1 MKKFY
6 KIIVLA
12 TIFCLCFTTAAFG
25 AGVSPNPDAS
35 TDAVSEAFTCKNL
48 PFAPGHEFQL
58 VTLDDVA
65 WRSGEYS
72 GTPTT
77 EKISPKYPHFD
88 TPAETPLL
96 VLVLEFNNMKYQD
109 NYDWGNSIFQG
120 QYSLAQYYKDM
131 SFNQFS
137 FVPAKE
143 TSAYNVDGN
152 HNTKDKANDGVVH
165 ITLNV
170 NHGNWDLDD
179 DNEVAKWI
187 KYLADGVKKADA
199 YVDFSTFDK
208 NNDGEIT
215 TDEMAL
221 AVVVA
226 GYEAAADGSLS
237 QGANYYLWS
246 HAWNIYSGWYYYYQ
260 NQYDWEDFLPCPDGV
275 YVDSYIA
282 IAEQLQK
289 NRQEPISVL
298 AHELGHYL
306 GLPDLYD
313 TDYGN
318 GTWSTYDV
326 SDLSVMCSGS
336 WGWNNILNDY
346 MPVAFDAWSRC
357 SLGWVVPETV
367 RYGKHYVIS
376 DKGDGYNVL
385 RVETGVEGD
394 YYLLEN
400 REISGWDQGLN
411 SYQNYA
417 SNGGLVCWHID
428 DAIYDQY
435 SGSNSVNNSGHRPG
449 VMPLYPEKKNNK
461 VTFIGTLSSDG
472 LNRPF
477 FTYDIWNSYY
487 AGTLDCVDFPTYNGS
502 NSYSG
507 RTFSGVQMNILQ
519 APNSHTIRVTFG
531 DPPAHT
537 HNLVAVPAKDPTCT
551 GTGNT
556 AYWTCTVY
564 GEYFSDAAGTTEI
577 DGNSWVIPAIG
588 HHWDT
593 ENVVFNWA
601 TDYSTADAVFT
612 CLNDSSHSKTIHATV
627 TSKISDGIITYT
639 ATAVFEGK
647 TYIDQKEVEYLD
659 GPLHLRVKGASR
671 YETAFMAAEQ
681 MKQRKLIDKFDTVVV
696 AFGGNFAD
704 ALSGSYLAA
713 VAEAPILLVHPKYEQ
728 DVFDYIAANVNE
740 GGKVYLL
747 GGKGAVSEDFEAMLT
762 DYDVT
767 RLGGKTRYDT
777 NILILEEANR
787 IDPSAIKEV
796 LVCSG
801 TNFADALST
810 SSVGKPILLVGSG
823 ITEAQQVYLNDA
835 RVDTAWII
843 GGNGAVSAEIEA
855 DLATIVPADNT
866 KRVKGANRYETSQRV
881 AEEFFPDGCETAVL
895 VYGQDFPDG
904 LSGGAVASVIGSP
917 VLLAMNNDKMSAY
930 VAEWVAAEGVQNSI
944 TLGGPTLISDD
955 SIRAIMNQPDAEIVL
970 FE

>member
-1 MKKFY
+1 MKKLY
-6 KIIVLA
+6 RIAVLVL
-12 TIFCLCFTTAAFG
+12 IFCLCFTTAVFG
-25 AGVSPNPDAS
+25 ADAGQN
-35 TDAVSEAFTCKNL
+35 AVPANQENLFRCGHL

-72 GTPTT
+72 GTPTV
-77 EKISPKYPHFD
+77 EKIPSKYPHFD

-96 VLVLEFNNMKYQD
+96 VLVLEFNNISYKD
-109 NYDWGNSIFQG
+109 DYDWGNSIFQG

-143 TSAYNVDGN
+143 TSAYNVGGN
-152 HNTKDKANDGVVH
+152 HNTKDRVNDGVVH
-165 ITLNV
+165 ITVNA
-170 NHGNWDLDD
+170 NHGCWDLESKTEDM
-179 DNEVAKWI
+179 KWI
-187 KYLADGVKKADA
+187 NCLVEGIKKADA
-199 YVDFSTFDK
+199 YVDFSSFDK

-226 GYEAAADGSLS
+226 GYEAAFDSGFS
-237 QGANYYLWS
+237 QGKNYYLWS

-313 TDYGN
+313 TDYGSD
-318 GTWSTYDV
+318 TWSTYDV

-385 RVETGVEGD
+385 RVETGIEGD

-428 DAIYDQY
+428 DAIYNKY
-435 SGSNSVNNSGHRPG
+435 SESNSVNNSGHRPG

-461 VTFIGTLSSDG
+461 ITFIGTLSSDG

-487 AGTLDCVDFPTYNGS
+487 ASTLDCVDFPTYNGS
-502 NSYSG
+502 DTPG
-507 RTFSGVQMNILQ
+507 ARTFSGVQMNILQ

-564 GEYFSDAAGTTEI
+564 GECFSDAAGTTEI

-588 HHWDT
+588 HNWNT
-593 ENVVFNWA
+593 ENVVFNW
-601 TDYSTADAVFT
+601 TEDYSSAEAVFT
-612 CLNDSSHSKTIHATV
+612 CKNDSSHTKTVAATV
-627 TSKISDGIITYT
+627 TSEAGDGVIIYT
-639 ATAVFEGK
+639 ATAVFEGG
-647 TYIDQKEVEYLD
+647 TYTDQKTVAGYL
-659 GPLHLRVKGASR
+659 GPDHLRIHGSNR
-671 YETAFMAAEQ
+671 YETALMTADH
-681 MKQRKLIDKFDTVVV
+681 MRQRKLIEKFDTVIV
-696 AFGGNFAD
+696 ADGRNFAD
-704 ALSGSYLAA
+704 ALSGSYLSN
-713 VAEAPILLVHPKYEQ
+713 VCEAPILLVYPGFEQ
-728 DVFDYIAANVNE
+728 TLFDYIKQNTVDGA
-740 GGKVYLL
+740 KVYLL
-747 GGKGAVSEDFEAMLT
+747 GGPGAVSENFEGLLT
-762 DYDVT
+762 RYDVE
-767 RLGGKTRYDT
+767 RLGGANRFET
-777 NILILEEANR
+777 NLLILKAANSMEGA
-787 IDPSAIKEV
+787 PKNEV

-810 SSVGKPILLVGSG
+810 SSVGKPILLVGNSLSD
-823 ITEAQQVYLNDA
+823 QQKQYLTDA
-835 RVDTAWII
+835 NTDTAWII
-843 GGNGAVSAEIEA
+843 GGTGAVSESVESELSAF
-855 DLATIVPADNT
+855 VPAANT
-866 KRVKGANRYETSQRV
+866 NRLGGANRFETSYKV
-881 AEEFFPDGCETAVL
+881 ADEFFAGSVETAVL
-895 VYGQDFPDG
+895 VYGMNFPDG
-904 LSGGAVASVIGSP
+904 LSGGAVASVLGSP
-917 VLLAMNNDKMSAY
+917 ILLAMNNDSMNAF
-930 VAEWVAAEGVQNSI
+930 VAPWVTEAGAVKSI
-944 TLGGPTLISDD
+944 TLGGPTLISDA
-955 SIRAIMNQPDAEIVL
+955 SIRSIMNQPGAEIVL